1 MQQRSYY
8 YLRLDDN
15 TVLPVLLIIPKHE
28 DIIKIEQDS
37 ALFQRIIASA
47 CLQLKEHISVPLST
61 SMIETPIHVT
71 TDEYHIRISRIKAKS
86 QVIIIPTTRIYET
99 FANKDAQGSLT
110 QRGFV
115 EKFVEGWIPKF
126 CLLRQMNW
134 NWELII
140 TLLHFIKD
148 STLSFHTSKQND
160 TKKRSRTKKGD
171 TRIDDYINKSPK
183 DQE

>member
-15 TVLPVLLIIPKHE
+15 TVLPVLFIIPKHE
-28 DIIKIEQDS
+28 DSIKIEQDN

-47 CLQLKEHISVPLST
+47 CLQLKDHSSIGLPISMTDS
-61 SMIETPIHVT
+61 SINVT
-71 TDEYHIRISRIKAKS
+71 TDEYHIRISRIKSKS
-86 QVIIIPTTRIYET
+86 QAVIIPTARIYET
-99 FANKDAQGSLT
+99 FGNKDSPGSLT
-110 QRGFV
+110 RVGFV

-134 NWELII
+134 TWELIV
-140 TLLHFIKD
+140 TLLYFIKD
-148 STLSFHTSKQND
+148 STSSHIPEQVN
-160 TKKRSRTKKGD
+160 TKKRSLLKKGN
-171 TRIDDYINKSPK
+171 TRIEDYMNKFPR